1 MKEIRRVASYIAG
14 KFIVEKIYLFGSY
27 VHGKPTQASDV
38 DFLVVMNHHKA
49 SNRKQM
55 FEISETLSF
64 HPFPMDIV
72 VRKPRDIRVRIPQG
86 DWFLKDAVTKG
97 RVLYERSS

>member
-1 MKEIRRVASYIAG
+1 
-14 KFIVEKIYLFGSY
+14 
-27 VHGKPTQASDV
+27 
-38 DFLVVMNHHKA
+38 LVVMNHDKA
-49 SNRKQM
+49 NNRKQM

-64 HPFPMDIV
+64 HTFTMDIV